1 MLTKIYESF
10 LNGLKEYTLDN
21 RGDIGAWMR
30 EASMSGLETL
40 TLLLRTNKPEFLT
53 PNLVAKIIT
62 GIGQQAVEK
71 IDRTRALAGK
81 IFYNLIHR

>member
-1 MLTKIYESF
+1 MLNKIYDSF

-30 EASMSGLETL
+30 EASMTGLETV
-40 TLLLRTNKPEFLT
+40 TFLLNTHKSNFLT
-53 PNLVAKIIT
+53 ETLVTKIIT

>member
-1 MLTKIYESF
+1 MLTKIYDSF

-21 RGDIGAWMR
+21 RGDIGAWVR
-30 EASMSGLETL
+30 EASMAGLETL
-40 TLLLRTNKPEFLT
+40 TLLLRTHKIEFLT
-53 PNLVAKIIT
+53 PDLVRKIIA

-71 IDRTRALAGK
+71 IDRTRALAGR

>member
-1 MLTKIYESF
+1 MLTKIYDSF

-21 RGDIGAWMR
+21 RGDIGAWVR

-40 TLLLRTNKPEFLT
+40 TSLLKIKKPQFLT
-53 PNLVAKIIT
+53 IVLVTKIIS

-71 IDRTRALAGK
+71 IDRTRALAGR

>member
-1 MLTKIYESF
+1 M
-10 LNGLKEYTLDN
+10 DN

-40 TLLLRTNKPEFLT
+40 TLLLNINKPEFLT
-53 PNLVAKIIT
+53 QNLVTKVIT
-62 GIGQQAVEK
+62 AIAQQAVEK